1 MNVNKVKIL
10 GKVEN
15 LVCRILRVLST
26 ENLNW
31 IDVHDKR
38 GKCLRIFIQTGTR
51 LGRVSEYIEHDQ
63 EECYTYGSRS
73 RCRCPL

>member
-26 ENLNW
+26 ESLNGV
-31 IDVHDKR
+31 DVHQKG
-38 GKCLRIFIQTGTR
+38 GK
-51 LGRVSEYIEHDQ
+51 Y
-63 EECYTYGSRS
+63 
-73 RCRCPL
+73 